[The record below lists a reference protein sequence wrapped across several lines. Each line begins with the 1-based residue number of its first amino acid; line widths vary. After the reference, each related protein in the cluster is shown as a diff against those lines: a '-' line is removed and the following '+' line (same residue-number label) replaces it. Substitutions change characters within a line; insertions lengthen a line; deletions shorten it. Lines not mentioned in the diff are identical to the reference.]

1 MNFAKFLTFIIIGC
15 CTSVIANE
23 SPLND
28 LDIVAAEHELLQ
40 YREDGKLKG
49 PTSDILKLLVQDQD
63 IANKTRFLPWA
74 RAYQIA
80 KTQPNTLV
88 LSIVKTKE
96 REPYFH
102 WITKVSELKRAFI
115 SLKSEGSAI
124 TSFEQA
130 KAKFTVVVRDS
141 YSHRSLLKQGFTS
154 AKHLYVVANIE
165 LAINL
170 LLNKKVELLYTDPD
184 VIVHYFEKQNLKATD
199 MVNFVTFPET
209 SRSSY
214 IALNKQSS
222 IQIRD
227 KLMKAHQRIK
237 NLPAYH
243 LAINN

>member
-1 MNFAKFLTFIIIGC
+1 MTIIGYC
-15 CTSVIANE
+15 ISVVANE
-23 SPLND
+23 NPLND
-28 LDIVAAEHELLQ
+28 LDIVATEHELLQ
-40 YREDGKLKG
+40 YREGGQLKG
-49 PTSDILKLLVQDQD
+49 PTSDILKLLLQDRE

-88 LSIVKTKE
+88 LSMVKTKE

-124 TSFEQA
+124 TSFKQA

-141 YSHRSLLKQGFTS
+141 YSHRSLLNMGFTS
-154 AKHLYVVANIE
+154 DKHLYVVANIE

-184 VIVHYFEKQNLKATD
+184 VIAHYFEKQNLKATD

-209 SRSSY
+209 HRSSY
-214 IALNKQSS
+214 IALNKQSNPK
-222 IQIRD
+222 IRD
-227 KLMKAHQRIK
+227 KLMKAHQRVK
-237 NLPAYH
+237 NLPAYR
-243 LAINN
+243 LLIEN